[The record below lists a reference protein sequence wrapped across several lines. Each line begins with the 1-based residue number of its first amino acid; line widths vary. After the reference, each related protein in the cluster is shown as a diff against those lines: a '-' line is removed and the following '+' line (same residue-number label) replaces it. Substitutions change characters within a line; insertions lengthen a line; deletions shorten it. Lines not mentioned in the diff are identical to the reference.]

1 MSLFVVNCQQTTPEL
16 ALVIAISEINK
27 IKDD

>member
-1 MSLFVVNCQQTTPEL
+1 MSLFVVNCQQTPEL